1 MRKRIGF
8 GVIVL
13 VLTSVATTFLEL
25 NVWESPEIRL
35 LWFVLPVFLVSFAE
49 VSTIIPC
56 KCCLCLAYHHNYY
69 HGDYLYTVLE
79 FVYAQSPDNMKGLLT
94 GVCYLLLGIWNTL
107 LTVVIFYFTKYVTT
121 DDCGHRGLS
130 VANQSYSLVLCCR
143 HRHWLSDRCC
153 TLHCCLL
160 LQESHS

>member
-1 MRKRIGF
+1 MSGHQIENCASIIEATMINKTSAVSEAEGYVLGNLESLLNTVFIILLVPLCNSFLFPLLGFYLPNMRKRIGF

-69 HGDYLYTVLE
+69 HGDYLYTQ
-79 FVYAQSPDNMKGLLT
+79 Y
-94 GVCYLLLGIWNTL
+94 W
-107 LTVVIFYFTKYVTT
+107 
-121 DDCGHRGLS
+121 
-130 VANQSYSLVLCCR
+130 SLCMHKALI
-143 HRHWLSDRCC
+143 
-153 TLHCCLL
+153 T
-160 LQESHS
+160 